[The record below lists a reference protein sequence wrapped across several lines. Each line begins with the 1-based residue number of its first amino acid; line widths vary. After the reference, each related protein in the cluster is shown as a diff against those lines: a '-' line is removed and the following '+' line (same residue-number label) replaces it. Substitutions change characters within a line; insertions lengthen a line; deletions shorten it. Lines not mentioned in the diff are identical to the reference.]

1 MPPGPSTTPAGQTT
15 ASVPTARPNPPG
27 RSESAVARA
36 QTVSPFEP
44 MEMVL
49 GIVSGVASQV
59 QGTVKPAA
67 AVYVASTFS
76 FPLALML
83 AVLLF
88 VVIQSRLDARDPKLR
103 ARLAAAETLLPFED
117 EGDL

>member
-1 MPPGPSTTPAGQTT
+1 PGQINEPPQPLL
-15 ASVPTARPNPPG
+15 ASVSVARPNPPS
-27 RSESAVARA
+27 RSDSVIA
-36 QTVSPFEP
+36 QLPTVSSSGP
-44 MEMVL
+44 MGVVL
-49 GIVSGVASQV
+49 GVVSGVAFQV
-59 QGTVKPAA
+59 QASVKPAA

-103 ARLAAAETLLPFED
+103 ARLAATETFIPFED